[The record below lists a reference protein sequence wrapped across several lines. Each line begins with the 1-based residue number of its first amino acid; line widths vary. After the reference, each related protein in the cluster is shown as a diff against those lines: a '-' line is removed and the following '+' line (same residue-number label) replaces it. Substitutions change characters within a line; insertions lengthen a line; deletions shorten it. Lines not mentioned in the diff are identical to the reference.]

1 MKLQQL
7 TEMARRADLEYT
19 EKLVKNA
26 VDKVTVA
33 IKGAESA
40 KFTRI
45 AKRYLEVEGLL
56 EQLAAERE
64 GLNKE
69 VKESMGEY
77 FDEAADAVVT
87 RVIETVSMTAQ
98 LAKTPK
104 PTAPKD
110 VVAYDKVVED
120 LAALLP
126 DLKEKL
132 AELVKLHTS
141 TTPPGA
147 PKSPSLKIEPNFVEK
162 DGKKIVK
169 EGVAADL
176 WKKLKAKGAALL
188 DRFKS
193 WGKSYDA
200 KAADLK
206 ARIAAL

>member
-7 TEMARRADLEYT
+7 TEMARRGDLEYV
-19 EKLVKNA
+19 EKLVKGVA
-26 VDKVTVA
+26 DKVTVR
-33 IKGAESA
+33 IGGQESA

-64 GLNKE
+64 ALNKE
-69 VKESMGEY
+69 VKDSMGEY
-77 FDEAADAVVT
+77 FDEAKDEVLT

-98 LAKTPK
+98 LAKKPK
-104 PTAPKD
+104 PSDPKEE
-110 VVAYDKVVED
+110 VAYDKVVDD

-126 DLKEKL
+126 DLKDKL
-132 AELVKLHTS
+132 AELVKLHT
-141 TTPPGA
+141 TIKPPPA
-147 PKSPSLKIEPNFVEK
+147 PKSAALKIEPNFVEK

-169 EGVAADL
+169 EGVADL
-176 WKKLKAKGAALL
+176 WAKLKAKASALL

-193 WGKSYDA
+193 WGKGYDA